1 MTGMRRGR
9 RAAIHHRVSTTV
21 HLLRPEIHM
30 KDGEGGSC
38 GRQMV
43 MECSVQWRDHTLS
56 KPLLDAASRAP
67 RTNADTGWRGDL
79 QGNTESIADGTQ
91 RVGRDRHD
99 VEHQC
104 WKGRTISQGQG
115 TGARVERQQPACD
128 KSLRVGPADFHVHC
142 RVPRTTRPPQKAS
155 APTTQCSILQAHG
168 RSRTKTELA
177 TPRHTR
183 QHIRQE

>member
-1 MTGMRRGR
+1 MSSSATTRKGIVTPPTETPMTGMRRGR

-30 KDGEGGSC
+30 MDGEGGSC
-38 GRQMV
+38 GRQTV

-56 KPLLDAASRAP
+56 KPLPDSTGRAP
-67 RTNADTGWRGDL
+67 RINAETGWRGDL

-104 WKGRTISQGQG
+104 RKGRTISHGQG
-115 TGARVERQQPACD
+115 AEAPVETATG
-128 KSLRVGPADFHVHC
+128 L
-142 RVPRTTRPPQKAS
+142 
-155 APTTQCSILQAHG
+155 
-168 RSRTKTELA
+168 
-177 TPRHTR
+177 
-183 QHIRQE
+183 